1 MGLVILDR
9 VVISVMLLNN
19 DNLKTISKKTV
30 LDYFV
35 TIQLFNEV
43 NLVKVAGIWEVVEVS
58 GFKVGT
64 DVVIVQIQE
73 EKDIVRKKT
82 FLSINE
88 DLIFKN

>member
-1 MGLVILDR
+1 M
-9 VVISVMLLNN
+9 
-19 DNLKTISKKTV
+19 
-30 LDYFV
+30 
-35 TIQLFNEV
+35 
-43 NLVKVAGIWEVVEVS
+43 VEVS

>member
-43 NLVKVAGIWEVVEVS
+43 NLVKVAGI
-58 GFKVGT
+58 
-64 DVVIVQIQE
+64 
-73 EKDIVRKKT
+73 
-82 FLSINE
+82 
-88 DLIFKN
+88 